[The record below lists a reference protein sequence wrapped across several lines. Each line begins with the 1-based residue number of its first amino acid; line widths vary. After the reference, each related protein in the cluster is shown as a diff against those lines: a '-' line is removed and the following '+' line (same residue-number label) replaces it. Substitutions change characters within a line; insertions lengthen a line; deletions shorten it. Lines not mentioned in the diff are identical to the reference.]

1 MTDAKFE
8 KFWTALSEVADLP
21 AEIKP
26 HLQTALKTAGYYDT
40 PVAVAVSAVATETAG
55 GKTKKLSGYNLFM
68 KEKMAELKAQGV
80 PSGERMGKVGALWK
94 GLSDT
99 EKGTW
104 KAKAEGV
111 APSTT
116 AVADKSAPSATA
128 TEDKAPKK
136 LTGYQFYVKEQMAII
151 KDNKAIAAKDRMTE
165 IGKTWKALSDAQKAE
180 YKAKAEK
187 A

>member
-40 PVAVAVSAVATETAG
+40 ATAVAVSASATETA
-55 GKTKKLSGYNLFM
+55 GKTKKLSGYNVFM
-68 KEKMAELKAQGV
+68 KEKMAELKTQNV
-80 PSGERMGKVGALWK
+80 PSAERMGKVAALWK
-94 GLSDT
+94 ALSDT
-99 EKGTW
+99 QKGEW

-111 APSTT
+111 SAPAADKPTQAS
-116 AVADKSAPSATA
+116 AVA
-128 TEDKAPKK
+128 TESKAPKK
-136 LTGYQFYVKEQMAII
+136 LSGYQLYVKEQMAVL
-151 KDNKAIAAKDRMTE
+151 KNNTAIAAKDRMTE

-180 YKAKAEK
+180 YKSKAEK
-187 A
+187 L